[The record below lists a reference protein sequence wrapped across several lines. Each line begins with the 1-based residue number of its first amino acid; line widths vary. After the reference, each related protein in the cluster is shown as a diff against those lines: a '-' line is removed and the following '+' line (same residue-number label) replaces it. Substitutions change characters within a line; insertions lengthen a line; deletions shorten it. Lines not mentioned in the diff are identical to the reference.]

1 MRSVSAN
8 GRYALPR
15 RATRCQQ
22 LHGHRQ
28 YIVATLTQRR
38 NRQWKYAQ
46 TVKQVLAEAPSQNLT
61 TQIPVG
67 RGDDP
72 NVQRNRTTS
81 ADTFNFTLLQH
92 PQQLGLQ
99 RQGHFGDFIEQQSAA
114 LSLFKL
120 TGMGISRASEG
131 SAFVAEQQRCAV
143 DCDKLA
149 GMTGGTVVDKASQHF
164 FAGARFAR
172 DHHRAIGDRHALRQ
186 TIERA

>member
-1 MRSVSAN
+1 M
-8 GRYALPR
+8 
-15 RATRCQQ
+15 
-22 LHGHRQ
+22 
-28 YIVATLTQRR
+28 
-38 NRQWKYAQ
+38 
-46 TVKQVLAEAPSQNLT
+46 
-61 TQIPVG
+61 
-67 RGDDP
+67 
-72 NVQRNRTTS
+72 
-81 ADTFNFTLLQH
+81 
-92 PQQLGLQ
+92 Q

-131 SAFVAEQQRCAV
+131 SAFVAEQQRFEHVLWDGCAV